1 MKNFILALSI
11 SGSVF
16 VASGLAR
23 AQPVCDMAPESPYR
37 MDVKVEVPPVQ
48 VNRNLGRDQLTAM
61 GPHGPNSQV
70 LGLMNRELELSMERE
85 YGYVAV
91 EDQYCYWV
99 NSVMLTLRYRTLEV
113 YVASEYSPRSC
124 AYQAI
129 LAHEQRH
136 VKIAKKYVTRYA
148 PRLRSVLTSLRIPKP
163 GSAKL
168 APSMDRARADMDTV
182 FTELLAP
189 VFEEL
194 NAEHQKAQARADL
207 PQEYAR
213 VRRRCKKW

>member
-1 MKNFILALSI
+1 M
-11 SGSVF
+11 V
-16 VASGLAR
+16 
-23 AQPVCDMAPESPYR
+23 PESRYR
-37 MDVKVEVPPVQ
+37 MDVRIEVPPVH
-48 VNRNLGRDQLTAM
+48 VNRSLGRDQLTTM

-70 LGLMNRELELSMERE
+70 LGLMNGQLEMHTERE
-85 YGYVAV
+85 YGYVPV
-91 EDQYCYWV
+91 GDQFCYWV
-99 NSVMLTLRYRTLEV
+99 NSAMVTLKYRTLDV

-136 VKIAKKYVTRYA
+136 VKFAKEYVTRYA

-168 APSMDRARADMDTV
+168 TPSMDHARVDMDTV
-182 FTELLAP
+182 FSELLTP

-194 NAEHQKAQARADL
+194 NVEHQKAQARVDL

>member
-1 MKNFILALSI
+1 MKNFILALLI

-16 VASGLAR
+16 VVSGLAR

-37 MDVKVEVPPVQ
+37 MDVKIEVPPVQ

-61 GPHGPNSQV
+61 GPHGPSSQV

-168 APSMDRARADMDTV
+168 APLMDRARADMDTV

-189 VFEEL
+189 GFEEV
-194 NAEHQKAQARADL
+194 NAEHQKAQARTDL
-207 PQEYAR
+207 PQESAR

>member
-1 MKNFILALSI
+1 
-11 SGSVF
+11 
-16 VASGLAR
+16 
-23 AQPVCDMAPESPYR
+23 
-37 MDVKVEVPPVQ
+37 
-48 VNRNLGRDQLTAM
+48 
-61 GPHGPNSQV
+61 
-70 LGLMNRELELSMERE
+70 
-85 YGYVAV
+85 
-91 EDQYCYWV
+91 
-99 NSVMLTLRYRTLEV
+99 MLTLRYRTLEV

-168 APSMDRARADMDTV
+168 TPSKAHGAAEMDTV
-182 FTELLAP
+182 FNELITP
-189 VFEEL
+189 VFERL
-194 NAEHQKAQARADL
+194 NAEHQEAQARADL